1 MMETLFP
8 LPRLVYEPIVRIALG
23 EDLGLAGDVT
33 SALSLPPE
41 ARIDAA
47 IIARQAGRIAGIGPA
62 ALAAELVDP
71 AIRFNPVVNDGAA
84 VLAGAEIARVSG
96 PARAVL
102 SAERVMLN
110 FIGQLSGTATLTAR
124 FVAAIEGTGAR
135 ILCTR
140 KTAPGM
146 RALQK
151 HAVRAG
157 GGFNHRMNLADAVL
171 IKDNH
176 AAAAGGVVPALR
188 RAKEQLAHLVAIE
201 VEVDSLTQWA
211 EILALPRELWPHAVM
226 LDNFSVAD
234 LRAAVAQ
241 RTGTPGAQMIALE
254 ASGGVRLET
263 VRQIAETGVD
273 YISVGALTHS
283 APALDIGLDARPLG
297 G

>member
-1 MMETLFP
+1 MEAVFP
-8 LPRLVYEPIVRIALG
+8 LPRLVYEPIVRLALA

-33 SALSLPPE
+33 SALSLPAE
-41 ARIDAA
+41 ARIEAV
-47 IIARQAGRIAGIGPA
+47 IVARQAGRIAGLGPA

-71 AIRFNPVVNDGAA
+71 AIVFEPAVTDGAA
-84 VLAGAEIARVSG
+84 LGAGGEIAHLSG

-140 KTAPGM
+140 KTIPGM

-157 GGFNHRMNLADAVL
+157 GGVNHRMNLADAVL

-176 AAAAGGVVPALR
+176 VAAAGGVVAALR
-188 RAKEQLAHLVAIE
+188 RAKDRLGHLMAIE
-201 VEVDSLTQWA
+201 IEVDSLVQWT
-211 EILALPRELWPHAVM
+211 EILSLPPEFWPHAVL
-226 LDNFSVAD
+226 LDNFPQDD
-234 LRAAVAQ
+234 LKEAVAFRA
-241 RTGTPGAQMIALE
+241 RTPQAGRITLE

-263 VRQIAETGVD
+263 VRRIAETGVD

-283 APALDIGLDARPLG
+283 APALDIGLDARMHDG
-297 G
+297 